1 MLHRA
6 DVAGLVVIT
15 QPTHA
20 WVAGQLARAWGT
32 ARFPRP
38 EPWEEVCVAAE
49 RHDDGWLAWE
59 AAPTLDPATG
69 HPFSFLELPRL
80 EHLAIWSTAG
90 PTVLALGRY
99 PALLVSL
106 HGTGLYERDDS
117 AHGSIDD
124 AEAVQA
130 FLDQEHAFQTRLLTD
145 LQSDPRFAVHAAPDA
160 ITRNRRLIAVW
171 DALSLAICGGQRERR
186 RIGGVPTV
194 DGETLLSV
202 LPDSNDPTRVAVTP
216 WPFAEE
222 VVTLRFEGR
231 HLPGRFTDAA
241 TMRAALAHAPW
252 VSFAVRL
259 NPATVDEMA

>member
-1 MLHRA
+1 VLHRA
-6 DVAGLVVIT
+6 DAAGLVVIT
-15 QPTHA
+15 QPAHA

-38 EPWEEVCVAAE
+38 EPWEEVCMAAE

-59 AAPTLDPATG
+59 AAPALNSVTG
-69 HPFSFLELPRL
+69 RPFSFLELPRE

-106 HGTGLYERDDS
+106 HSTGLYERHDPAQGPTDP
-117 AHGSIDD
+117 
-124 AEAVQA
+124 AVQA
-130 FLDQEHAFQTRLLTD
+130 FLDEEHAFQTRLLTE
-145 LQSDPRFAVHAAPDA
+145 LQSDTRFAVHATPDA
-160 ITRNRRLIAVW
+160 IARNRRLIAVW
-171 DALSLAICGGQRERR
+171 DALSLAICGGQRETR

-194 DGETLLSV
+194 DGETVLS
-202 LPDSNDPTRVAVTP
+202 LHPERRDPARAAVAP

-231 HLPGRFTDAA
+231 RLSGHFADEAA
-241 TMRAALAHAPW
+241 MRAALADAPW

-259 NPATVDEMA
+259 NAATVNERA

>member
-1 MLHRA
+1 VLHRA
-6 DVAGLVVIT
+6 DADGLVVIT
-15 QPTHA
+15 QPAHA

-59 AAPTLDPATG
+59 AAPTLNPATG
-69 HPFSFLELPRL
+69 RPFSFREVPRT

-90 PTVLALGRY
+90 RTVLALGRY

-106 HGTGLYERDDS
+106 HGTGLYERHNPAPGPVD
-117 AHGSIDD
+117 A

-130 FLDQEHAFQTRLLTD
+130 FLDQEQAFQTRLLTE
-145 LQSDPRFAVHAAPDA
+145 LRSGLYFAVHVAPDA
-160 ITRNRRLIAVW
+160 IARNRRLIAVW
-171 DALSLAICGGQRERR
+171 DALSLAICGGQRDPR

-202 LPDSNDPTRVAVTP
+202 LPDNSDPTRVAITP

-231 HLPGRFTDAA
+231 RLPGRFADEAA
-241 TMRAALAHAPW
+241 MRAALARAPW
-252 VSFAVRL
+252 VSFTVRL
-259 NPATVDEMA
+259 NAATVHEMA

>member
-1 MLHRA
+1 VLHRA
-6 DVAGLVVIT
+6 DAAGLVVIT
-15 QPTHA
+15 QPAHA

-59 AAPTLDPATG
+59 AAPTRNPATG
-69 HPFSFLELPRL
+69 HPFSFLELPRA

-106 HGTGLYERDDS
+106 HGTGLYERHDPAQGPTDP
-117 AHGSIDD
+117 
-124 AEAVQA
+124 AVQA
-130 FLDQEHAFQTRLLTD
+130 FLDQEQAFQTRLLTE
-145 LQSDPRFAVHAAPDA
+145 LQSDPGFAVHAAPDA
-160 ITRNRRLIAVW
+160 IARNRRLIAVW
-171 DALSLAICGGQRERR
+171 DALSLAICGGQHDTR

-194 DGETLLSV
+194 EGETLLSV
-202 LPDSNDPTRVAVTP
+202 RPESRDPTRVTVAP
-216 WPFAEE
+216 WQFAQQ

-231 HLPGRFTDAA
+231 RLPERFADEAA
-241 TMRAALAHAPW
+241 MRAALADAPW
-252 VSFAVRL
+252 VSFVVRL
-259 NPATVDEMA
+259 NAATVNERA